1 LIGGSIDL
9 TMAANHEYELGER
22 MMKKAEVTIGGK
34 YYANVSGNRCEI
46 QIDAEKPRGGWDA
59 TNLATG
65 KKILIKSAQ
74 RLQGEVGMR
83 RGGAKVTTEGN
94 VTIVENE
101 PATVET
107 IGEAASTVGAVPK
120 KLRKAKTAATATES
134 ADASEKRLSC
144 VTAALKVLGESSEP
158 MNAQELVTAM
168 EAKGYWSSP
177 GGKTPHATLYSAIL
191 RDLAKGDDSKFV
203 KTERGRFTVR
213 G

>member
-1 LIGGSIDL
+1 
-9 TMAANHEYELGER
+9 
-22 MMKKAEVTIGGK
+22 MKKAEVKIGGK

-74 RLQGEVGMR
+74 RLQGEVGAK
-83 RGGAKVTTEGN
+83 RGRAKVTTEGN
-94 VTIVENE
+94 VTVVENE

-107 IGEAASTVGAVPK
+107 IGGDLPQRLRFSRSHAKQRQQRRNRRRRREAIE
-120 KLRKAKTAATATES
+120 LR
-134 ADASEKRLSC
+134 RCGL
-144 VTAALKVLGESSEP
+144 ESSWRIERTDERSR
-158 MNAQELVTAM
+158 ADHRDGSQGLLDQ
-168 EAKGYWSSP
+168 P

>member
-1 LIGGSIDL
+1 
-9 TMAANHEYELGER
+9 
-22 MMKKAEVTIGGK
+22 MKKADVKIGGK
-34 YYANVSGNRCEI
+34 YYANVTGKRCEI
-46 QIDAEKPRGGWDA
+46 RIDAEKPRGGWDA

-74 RLQGEVGMR
+74 RLQGEVGAK
-83 RGGAKVTTEGN
+83 RGRAKVTTDGDET
-94 VTIVENE
+94 VVENE
-101 PATVET
+101 PVTVET
-107 IGEAASTVGAVPK
+107 AGDEASTTVTQANKP
-120 KLRKAKTAATATES
+120 RKAKAATSETAG
-134 ADASEKRLSC
+134 EKRLSC
-144 VTAALKVLGESSEP
+144 VAAALKVLSESSEP
-158 MNAQELVTAM
+158 MNAQELITAM

>member
-1 LIGGSIDL
+1 
-9 TMAANHEYELGER
+9 MAANHEHVLGDTK
-22 MMKKAEVTIGGK
+22 MKKAEVKIGGK
-34 YYANVSGNRCEI
+34 YYANVSGKRCEV

-74 RLQGEVGMR
+74 RLQGEVGAR
-83 RGGAKVTTEGN
+83 RGRAKVTTEGN

-101 PATVET
+101 RASVET
-107 IGEAASTVGAVPK
+107 IGGDSSTAGGVLKKPSRAKATSAGTAEVG
-120 KLRKAKTAATATES
+120 
-134 ADASEKRLSC
+134 EKRMSC
-144 VTAALKVLGESSEP
+144 VAAALKVLSESGQP
-158 MNAQELVTAM
+158 MNAQELITAM
-168 EAKGYWSSP
+168 VANGYWTSP

-203 KTERGRFTVR
+203 KTERGRFTLR

>member
-1 LIGGSIDL
+1 
-9 TMAANHEYELGER
+9 LGDTK
-22 MMKKAEVTIGGK
+22 MKKAEVKIGGK

-74 RLQGEVGMR
+74 RLQGEVGTR
-83 RGGAKVTTEGN
+83 RRRAKVTTEGN
-94 VTIVENE
+94 VTVVENE

-107 IGEAASTVGAVPK
+107 FGGETSTAVAVLK
-120 KLRKAKTAATATES
+120 KPRKAKAATIEA
-134 ADASEKRLSC
+134 ADAGEKRLSC
-144 VTAALKVLGESSEP
+144 VAAALKVLGESSEP
-158 MNAQELVTAM
+158 MNAQELITAM
-168 EAKGYWSSP
+168 EAKSYWTSP

>member
-1 LIGGSIDL
+1 
-9 TMAANHEYELGER
+9 MAANHENDFGETK
-22 MMKKAEVTIGGK
+22 MKKAEVTIGGK

-74 RLQGEVGMR
+74 RLQGEVGTR
-83 RGGAKVTTEGN
+83 RGRAKVTTEGN
-94 VTIVENE
+94 VTVVEND

-107 IGEAASTVGAVPK
+107 IGVETSTSVAVPK
-120 KLRKAKTAATATES
+120 KHRKARTVATETATES
-134 ADASEKRLSC
+134 ADDGEKRLSC
-144 VTAALKVLGESSEP
+144 VVAALKVLGEASEP
-158 MNAQELVTAM
+158 MNAQELITAM
-168 EAKGYWSSP
+168 EAKSYWTSP

-191 RDLAKGDDSKFV
+191 RDLAKGEESRFV

>member
-1 LIGGSIDL
+1 
-9 TMAANHEYELGER
+9 
-22 MMKKAEVTIGGK
+22 MKKAEVKIGGK

-74 RLQGEVGMR
+74 RLLGEVGAK
-83 RGGAKVTTEGN
+83 RGRAKVTTEGN
-94 VTIVENE
+94 VTVVENE

-107 IGEAASTVGAVPK
+107 IGGESSIAVAVLK
-120 KLRKAKTAATATES
+120 KPRKAKTESTETG
-134 ADASEKRLSC
+134 DAGEKRLSC
-144 VTAALKVLGESSEP
+144 VAAALKVLGESSEP
-158 MNAQELVTAM
+158 MNAQELITAM
-168 EAKGYWSSP
+168 ETKGYWTSP

-203 KTERGRFTVR
+203 KTERGRFTAR

>member
-1 LIGGSIDL
+1 
-9 TMAANHEYELGER
+9 MAANHEHRFGETK
-22 MMKKAEVTIGGK
+22 MKKAEVKIGGK

-74 RLQGEVGMR
+74 RLQGEVGAK
-83 RGGAKVTTEGN
+83 RGSAKVTTEGN
-94 VTIVENE
+94 VTVVENE
-101 PATVET
+101 PATVDT
-107 IGEAASTVGAVPK
+107 IGSESSTAVAVLK
-120 KLRKAKTAATATES
+120 KPRKAKTESTETG
-134 ADASEKRLSC
+134 DAGEKRLSC
-144 VTAALKVLGESSEP
+144 VAAALKVLGESSEP
-158 MNAQELVTAM
+158 MNAQELITAM
-168 EAKGYWSSP
+168 ETKGYWTSP

>member
-1 LIGGSIDL
+1 
-9 TMAANHEYELGER
+9 
-22 MMKKAEVTIGGK
+22 MKKAEVKIGGK
-34 YYANVSGNRCEI
+34 YYANVSGNRVEI

-74 RLQGEVGMR
+74 RLQGEVGTR
-83 RGGAKVTTEGN
+83 RGRAKVTTEGN
-94 VTIVENE
+94 VTVVENE

-107 IGEAASTVGAVPK
+107 IGGEPATAVAVLK
-120 KLRKAKTAATATES
+120 KPRKAKTAEAN
-134 ADASEKRLSC
+134 ADAGEKKLSC
-144 VTAALKVLGESSEP
+144 VTAAIKVLGESTEP
-158 MNAQELVTAM
+158 MNAQELITAM
-168 EAKGYWSSP
+168 ETKGYWTSP

-213 G
+213 N

>member
-1 LIGGSIDL
+1 
-9 TMAANHEYELGER
+9 MAANHKYEWR
-22 MMKKAEVTIGGK
+22 DTKMKKAEVKIGGK

-74 RLQGEVGMR
+74 RLQGEVGAK
-83 RGGAKVTTEGN
+83 RGRAKVTTEGN
-94 VTIVENE
+94 VTVVENE

-107 IGEAASTVGAVPK
+107 IGGDTSTAVAVLKKPRKTKAASTE
-120 KLRKAKTAATATES
+120 T
-134 ADASEKRLSC
+134 ADAGEKRLSC
-144 VTAALKVLGESSEP
+144 VAAALKVLGESSEP
-158 MNAQELVTAM
+158 MNAQELITAM
-168 EAKGYWSSP
+168 EAKGYWTSP

>member
-1 LIGGSIDL
+1 
-9 TMAANHEYELGER
+9 
-22 MMKKAEVTIGGK
+22 MKKAEVKIGGK

-74 RLQGEVGMR
+74 RLQGEVGTR
-83 RGGAKVTTEGN
+83 RGRAKVTTEGN
-94 VTIVENE
+94 VTVVENE

-107 IGEAASTVGAVPK
+107 FGGETSTAVAVLKRP
-120 KLRKAKTAATATES
+120 RKAKAATSET
-134 ADASEKRLSC
+134 ADAGEKRLSC
-144 VTAALKVLGESSEP
+144 VAAALKVLGESSDP
-158 MNAQELVTAM
+158 MNAQELITAM
-168 EAKGYWSSP
+168 EAKGYWTSP

>member
-1 LIGGSIDL
+1 
-9 TMAANHEYELGER
+9 
-22 MMKKAEVTIGGK
+22 MKKAEVKIGGK

-74 RLQGEVGMR
+74 RLQGEVGAK
-83 RGGAKVTTEGN
+83 RGRAKVTTEGN
-94 VTIVENE
+94 VTVVENE

-107 IGEAASTVGAVPK
+107 IGANRPQRLRFSRSHASKGSN
-120 KLRKAKTAATATES
+120 TET
-134 ADASEKRLSC
+134 ADAGEKRLSC
-144 VTAALKVLGESSEP
+144 VAAALKVLSESSEP
-158 MNAQELVTAM
+158 MNAQELITAM
-168 EAKGYWSSP
+168 EAKGYWTSP

>member
-1 LIGGSIDL
+1 
-9 TMAANHEYELGER
+9 
-22 MMKKAEVTIGGK
+22 MKKAEVKIGDK

-74 RLQGEVGMR
+74 RLQGEVGTR
-83 RGGAKVTTEGN
+83 RGRAKVTTEGN
-94 VTIVENE
+94 VTVVENE

-107 IGEAASTVGAVPK
+107 FGGETSTAVAFLKKPRKTKATTSEAAD
-120 KLRKAKTAATATES
+120 
-134 ADASEKRLSC
+134 ADTGEKRLSC
-144 VTAALKVLGESSEP
+144 VSAALKVLGESSEP
-158 MNAQELVTAM
+158 MNAQELITAM
-168 EAKGYWSSP
+168 EAKGYWISP